1 MICYNFIIPVICVKR
16 IVLVVKLEE
25 ITSKNDINLLLSEY
39 KKAEDKK
46 IKLQLRDTI
55 VISYLPFVKKIS
67 HGLAR
72 RNTDPIED
80 LIQVGSLG
88 LLKAIEQFDINAGA
102 SFKTYSTY
110 LITGEIRHYLRD
122 KVTMIRA
129 PRELQELSFRV
140 NQIIQQLTVKY
151 GRTPTDMEI
160 SEQVQIPVNRI
171 KEVIEIDRRKHLVSL
186 DQVISGNI
194 ENEQTLVD
202 KLIDNKYQD
211 FLLAQED
218 RIMIGEAVNNLSPR
232 LKEAIELS
240 FFNDLSQN
248 EIAKK
253 LGISQMQVSRR
264 LKKALSELLQ
274 IITVKKEEK
283 SQTKKISTQ

>member
-1 MICYNFIIPVICVKR
+1 MN
-16 IVLVVKLEE
+16 LQE
-25 ITSKNDINLLLSEY
+25 ITSQNDINIWLKEY
-39 KKAEDKK
+39 KAAEDKK
-46 IKLQLRDTI
+46 TKLQIRDLI
-55 VISYLPFVKKIS
+55 VSYYLPFVKKVS

-88 LLKAIEQFDINAGA
+88 LLKAIEQYDANAGA

-122 KVTMIRA
+122 KSTMIRA
-129 PRELQELSFRV
+129 PRELHELSFRI
-140 NQIIQQLTVKY
+140 NQIIQQLSLKY
-151 GRTPTDMEI
+151 GRPPTDMEI
-160 SEQVQIPVNRI
+160 AEQVQLPINRI
-171 KEVIEIDRRKHLVSL
+171 NEVIEIDRRKQLVSL

-211 FLLAQED
+211 FLTAQED
-218 RIMIGEAVNNLSPR
+218 RIMLAEAVNNLSQG
-232 LKEAIELS
+232 LKEVIELS
-240 FFNDLSQN
+240 YFNDLSQN
-248 EIAKK
+248 EIAKQ

-264 LKKALSELLQ
+264 LKKALSELLK
-274 IITVKKEEK
+274 IITTKKE
-283 SQTKKISTQ
+283 STKK